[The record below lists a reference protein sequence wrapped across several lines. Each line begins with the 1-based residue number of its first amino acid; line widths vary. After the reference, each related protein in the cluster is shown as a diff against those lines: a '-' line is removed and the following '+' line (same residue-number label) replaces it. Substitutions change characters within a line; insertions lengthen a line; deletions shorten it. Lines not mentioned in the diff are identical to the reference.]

1 MLLFLSRFFFS
12 NSNFE
17 HERDGRCYGFL
28 GFLGGASLRPLAWKR
43 TGWNCWK
50 PLGRGTKW
58 YATCATCKRRAG
70 FVPCLVVANSLFPI
84 ILSIVHAPFFNS
96 TISQDRVEKYMINR
110 EIKIR
115 ENLKKR
121 NGRERERKIGANAFI
136 NSTRKLEKERKE
148 CLLKR
153 GIVDFPIL
161 LREILLVPF
170 VK

>member
-1 MLLFLSRFFFS
+1 MLRVSRIPW
-12 NSNFE
+12 
-17 HERDGRCYGFL
+17 RRVVA
-28 GFLGGASLRPLAWKR
+28 ASRVEKK
-43 TGWNCWK
+43 GWNCWK

-121 NGRERERKIGANAFI
+121 NGRERERE
-136 NSTRKLEKERKE
+136 KLARTLLSIQRGNWRRKERS
-148 CLLKR
+148 
-153 GIVDFPIL
+153 VY
-161 LREILLVPF
+161 
-170 VK
+170 

>member
-1 MLLFLSRFFFS
+1 MLFLSRFFFS

-96 TISQDRVEKYMINR
+96 TIFQDREEKYMINR

-115 ENLKKR
+115 ENYFEETKW
-121 NGRERERKIGANAFI
+121 NIWAREREKNWRERFYQFNEEIGEGKKGVFI
-136 NSTRKLEKERKE
+136 ETRDR
-148 CLLKR
+148 
-153 GIVDFPIL
+153 
-161 LREILLVPF
+161 
-170 VK
+170 